1 MPRYF
6 KEGRKYDEYR
16 LIKVYQSAHHCEIV
30 LQAHEEYFIGKREKS
45 AEKTATMIARS
56 LGIVELIKKSELEY
70 HKTGKKV
77 IVFDENNY
85 ISEEDEVLAYQVFYF
100 NRRIRKKKKVKRV

>member
-16 LIKVYQSAHHCEIV
+16 LLKVYQSAHHCEII
-30 LQAHEEYFIGKREKS
+30 LQAHEEYFLDERAKC

-56 LGIVELIKKSELEY
+56 LGIVELVKKSKLEY
-70 HKTGKKV
+70 YKTGKKV
-77 IVFDENNY
+77 IVFDDDNNV
-85 ISEEDEVLAYQVFYF
+85 SEEDEYLVHQVFYF
-100 NRRIRKKKKVKRV
+100 NRRIRKNKRKKV